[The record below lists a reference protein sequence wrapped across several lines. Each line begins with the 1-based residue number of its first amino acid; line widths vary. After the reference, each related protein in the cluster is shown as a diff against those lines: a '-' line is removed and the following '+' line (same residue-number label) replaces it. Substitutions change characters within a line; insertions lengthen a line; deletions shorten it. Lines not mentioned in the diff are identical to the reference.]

1 MRRLTTREVIIM
13 GAALFAGHFGVG
25 NTIFPMKLGHET
37 GAVWLMAAFGYAV
50 VDSLLPMLGY
60 LALARTNSS
69 IVNIAS
75 RVLNPTLGKAY
86 ATILMLIIGPVFILP
101 RVSSATHEMSVL
113 PLFPGVPL
121 VATVTVFFLLNA
133 YVCLNPSKVVDRLGQ
148 ILSPVLVFSIAIIL
162 IKGIFSPI
170 STPIDLGVAAPFG
183 VGFTYGY
190 NTMDAIGAVLLG
202 GWILSEFKRRNVTE
216 REAQYEGLL
225 RVGVITIVLLAI
237 TQASEI
243 YLGASTGNLM
253 KDATLGSLPVMVTTS
268 LFGKVGVAI
277 FALLMAL
284 ACFTTS
290 AGLTATSGQFFE
302 DLSQGRLKYGPVVI
316 ASTLVGFA
324 LANFGLDKI
333 VRWTVPWLNFTYP
346 ALIVMIVGTVFGLL
360 DKNRLS
366 MTWGAAAGL
375 IFGAMEAVGVAGF
388 NVPVFSNI
396 LKLMPLSS
404 SGFAWLVP
412 TILAMIIG
420 TLISKYTSSKAV
432 VNSSLKE

>member
-1 MRRLTTREVIIM
+1 MRKLTLGEVIVI

-37 GAVWLMAAFGYAV
+37 GTAWLMAAIGYAV

-60 LALARTNSS
+60 LAVAMTNNN

-75 RVLNPTLGKAY
+75 RVLNPTFGKVY

-113 PLFPGVPL
+113 PIFPGVPL
-121 VATVTVFFLLNA
+121 VATVAVFFLLNA

-148 ILSPVLVFSIAIIL
+148 ILSPLLVLSIALVL

-170 STPIDLGVAAPFG
+170 SAPVDLGVKSPFG

-190 NTMDAIGAVLLG
+190 NTMDAIGAVLFG
-202 GWILSEFKRRNVTE
+202 GWILAEFKRRNVTE
-216 REAQYEGLL
+216 KKAQYEGLL
-225 RVGVITIVLLAI
+225 KVGVITVVLLAV

-243 YLGASTGNLM
+243 YLGASTGSLM
-253 KDATLGSLPVMVTTS
+253 KDATLGSLPVKITTS
-268 LFGKVGVAI
+268 LYGQVGVVI

-290 AGLTATSGQFFE
+290 AGLTATSGHFFE
-302 DLSQGRLKYGPVVI
+302 DLSQGRLKYRSVVI
-316 ASTLVGFA
+316 ASSLVGFA

-333 VRWTVPWLNFTYP
+333 VRWTVPWLNLTYP
-346 ALIVMIVGTVFGLL
+346 ALIVMIVGTVCGLL
-360 DKNRLS
+360 EKNRAS
-366 MTWGAAAGL
+366 MTWGSAAGL

-388 NVPVFSNI
+388 NVPVFNNI
-396 LKLMPLSS
+396 LKAMPLAS

-412 TILAMIIG
+412 TIIAMIIG
-420 TLISKYTSSKAV
+420 TLISKYTGTKSAI
-432 VNSSLKE
+432 NT